1 MSNPVTIL
9 TDTIS
14 QIQSKINSLEISIND
29 PQFED
34 NKVKEQI
41 CEINKYNDKLI
52 PVNNMLYYAS
62 TAQPVL
68 LPMYTAT
75 KSLSGIMKQFKIACT
90 NYDTKREEALD
101 QLKPYISQLRES
113 LNTVQRLIDSNK
125 DIINSAYEKTTSL
138 SQYIPKLTQQEVQV
152 GASNYKRS
160 KRRISRRRISKKRI
174 SKRKTIKKKSK
185 KNRRR

>member
-1 MSNPVTIL
+1 MSNLI

-14 QIQSKINSLEISIND
+14 QIQSKINSLETSIND
-29 PQFED
+29 PQSED

-101 QLKPYISQLRES
+101 QLKPYISQLRENLS
-113 LNTVQRLIDSNK
+113 TVQRLIDSNK
-125 DIINSAYEKTTSL
+125 ETIDSIYNKTTSFN
-138 SQYIPKLTQQEVQV
+138 QYMPNLTQQEVQV
-152 GASNYKRS
+152 GASNYRRKSRRQRS
-160 KRRISRRRISKKRI
+160 KRKQSNRL
-174 SKRKTIKKKSK
+174 SKRKSIKKKSK